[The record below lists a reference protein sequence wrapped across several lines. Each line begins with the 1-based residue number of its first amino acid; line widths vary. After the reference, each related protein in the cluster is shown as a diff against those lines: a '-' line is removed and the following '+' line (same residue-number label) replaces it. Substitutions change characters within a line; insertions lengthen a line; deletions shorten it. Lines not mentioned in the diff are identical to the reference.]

1 MCLGACQVLS
11 ASTYIRYG
19 CTMYLRNVVREGV
32 VCMEGGLK
40 TLTLTHRLVEVNT
53 GIKITPLTLY
63 LGLCT

>member
-1 MCLGACQVLS
+1 
-11 ASTYIRYG
+11 
-19 CTMYLRNVVREGV
+19 MYLRNVVREGV